1 MIKLVGLVG
10 SNAKHSYNRMLLQW
24 IKKNNQQQFHL
35 EIIELA
41 SFPLF
46 SQNKKTSSYPIIQ
59 EVSQKIQSA
68 DGVLIACPEHNYT
81 ITSCLKSALEW
92 LSYDLHPFFKK
103 PVYIIGA
110 SYSPLGTGRSQL
122 HLKEILQSPG
132 LDAWVL
138 PGNEFLLGYAR
149 EAFDEAGDIK
159 DKATKEY
166 FNTCLIHFLQF
177 TSAVNGINSS
187 NTSQVDATSGAS
199 ENNSSPS
206 HLSQTNSLSLIENT
220 KTPFD
225 DILDNIFG
233 TPCTQ
238 FNHTAFDNV
247 LDGLYPPKKKAHQ
260 PFEEVLNQVYGKVT
274 TKNSTDAIL
283 VAWDNQ

>member
-1 MIKLVGLVG
+1 
-10 SNAKHSYNRMLLQW
+10 MLLQW
-24 IKKNNQQQFHL
+24 IKKNYQQQFHL

-92 LSYDLHPFFKK
+92 LSYDLHPFLKK

-159 DKATKEY
+159 DKATKDY
-166 FNTCLIHFLQF
+166 FNTCLMHFLEF
-177 TSAVNGINSS
+177 TSAVNGINTSIS
-187 NTSQVDATSGAS
+187 SQVDATSGAS
-199 ENNSSPS
+199 ENYQSPS
-206 HLSQTNSLSLIENT
+206 HLSQTNDISLIENA
-220 KTPFD
+220 KTPFEE
-225 DILDNIFG
+225 ILDNIFG
-233 TPCTQ
+233 TPRTQ
-238 FNHTAFDNV
+238 FNHTAFDNI

-260 PFEEVLNQVYGKVT
+260 PFEEVLNQFYGKVT
-274 TKNSTDAIL
+274 TKIPTDAIL

>member
-10 SNAKHSYNRMLLQW
+10 SNAKHSYNRILLQW
-24 IKKNNQQQFHL
+24 IKKNYQQQLHL

-92 LSYDLHPFFKK
+92 LSYDLHPFLKK

-149 EAFDEAGDIK
+149 EAFDEAGNIK
-159 DKATKEY
+159 DIATKDY
-166 FNTCLIHFLQF
+166 FNTCLMHSYQVRSVLLHGDNNAVHSIH
-177 TSAVNGINSS
+177 S
-187 NTSQVDATSGAS
+187 
-199 ENNSSPS
+199 
-206 HLSQTNSLSLIENT
+206 TNSTS
-220 KTPFD
+220 
-225 DILDNIFG
+225 
-233 TPCTQ
+233 
-238 FNHTAFDNV
+238 
-247 LDGLYPPKKKAHQ
+247 
-260 PFEEVLNQVYGKVT
+260 
-274 TKNSTDAIL
+274 
-283 VAWDNQ
+283 

>member
-1 MIKLVGLVG
+1 
-10 SNAKHSYNRMLLQW
+10 MLLQW
-24 IKKNNQQQFHL
+24 IKKNYQQQFHL

-59 EVSQKIQSA
+59 EVSQRIQSA

-166 FNTCLIHFLQF
+166 FNTCLKHFLQF
-177 TSAVNGINSS
+177 TSAVNGINTSIS
-187 NTSQVDATSGAS
+187 SQVDATSGAS
-199 ENNSSPS
+199 ENYSSPS
-206 HLSQTNSLSLIENT
+206 HLSQTNNIPLIENT
-220 KTPFD
+220 RTPFD

-233 TPCTQ
+233 TPRTQ
-238 FNHTAFDNV
+238 FNHTAFDNI
-247 LDGLYPPKKKAHQ
+247 LDGLYPPKKKSHQ

-274 TKNSTDAIL
+274 TKIPTDAIL